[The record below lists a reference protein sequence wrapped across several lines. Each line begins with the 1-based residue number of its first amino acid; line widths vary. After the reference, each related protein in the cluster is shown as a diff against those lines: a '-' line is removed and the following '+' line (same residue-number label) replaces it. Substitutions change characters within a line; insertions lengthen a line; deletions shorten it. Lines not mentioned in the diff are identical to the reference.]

1 MPPLPLQVQIHRSG
15 GRVPTVLTVAVCLP
29 STLSVVSTAP
39 PLQVWNV
46 QTSGARGAIVVN
58 FEDKMTTMEA
68 PDDDDEASYKYMT

>member
-1 MPPLPLQVQIHRSG
+1 LELAAHPPC
-15 GRVPTVLTVAVCLP
+15 A
-29 STLSVVSTAP
+29 AAAAAAAA
-39 PLQVWNV
+39 QVWNV